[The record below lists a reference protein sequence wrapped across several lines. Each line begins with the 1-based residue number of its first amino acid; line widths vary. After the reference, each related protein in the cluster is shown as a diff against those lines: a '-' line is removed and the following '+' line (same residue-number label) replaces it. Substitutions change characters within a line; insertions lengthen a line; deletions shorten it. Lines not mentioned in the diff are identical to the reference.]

1 MTQRILVINP
11 NSSQRVTDAISAAVA
26 PLRLSGGPAVDCIC
40 LPDGPAGIE
49 TQDHVD
55 HAGRLVARAVADN
68 AGAADAFVVA
78 CFSDPGLHAARE
90 ATAKPVLGIAES
102 GLLTAMT
109 LGNHI
114 GIISI
119 LATSLPRHWRYVRAM
134 GIESRVVADVPVGL
148 GVAALSDEA
157 TTFARMREVGRT
169 LIEGHGADVLVMGC
183 AGMARYRAALEDAL
197 GRPVVDPSQAA
208 VGMALTALRFSLRS
222 TIVRTDAPR
231 IAAAGE

>member
-11 NSSQRVTDAISAAVA
+11 NSSQRVTDAISVAVA
-26 PLRLSGGPAVDCIC
+26 PLRLQGGPAVDCIC

-55 HAGRLVARAVADN
+55 HAGRLVARAVAEH
-68 AGAADAFVVA
+68 AQAADAFVVA

-90 ATAKPVLGIAES
+90 ATAKPVMGIAES
-102 GLLTAMT
+102 GLLMAMA

-119 LATSLPRHWRYVRAM
+119 LATSIARHWRYVRAM
-134 GIESRVVADVPVGL
+134 GIESRVAADLPVGL
-148 GVAALSDEA
+148 GVAQLADEA

-169 LIEGHGADVLVMGC
+169 LIEAHGADVLVMGC
-183 AGMARYRAALEDAL
+183 AGMARYRGALEQEL

-208 VGMALTALRFSLRS
+208 VGMALTALRFGLAASAARPA
-222 TIVRTDAPR
+222 RPR
-231 IAAAGE
+231 VAAAGE

>member
-26 PLRLSGGPAVDCIC
+26 ALRLPGGPAVDCIC

-55 HAGRLVARAVADN
+55 HAGRLVARAVAQHEH
-68 AGAADAFVVA
+68 AADAFVVA

-90 ATAKPVLGIAES
+90 ATAKPVMGIAES
-102 GLLTAMT
+102 GLLTAMA

-114 GIISI
+114 GVISI
-119 LATSLPRHWRYVRAM
+119 LAASLPRHWRYFRAM
-134 GIESRVVADVPVGL
+134 GIDGRVVADLPVGL
-148 GVAALSDEA
+148 GVAALSDET
-157 TTFARMREVGRT
+157 TTFARMREVGRA
-169 LIEGHGADVLVMGC
+169 LIEEHGADVLVMGC
-183 AGMARYRAALEDAL
+183 AGMARYRAPLEDAL

-208 VGMALTALRFSLRS
+208 VGMALTALRFNM
-222 TIVRTDAPR
+222 RTSIARPEKPR
-231 IAAAGE
+231 VAVAGE